1 MDNLKGHDTK
11 EKFEGIKIEYLIIM
25 EYGKSKL
32 KRKELEDLLI
42 DLNELS
48 SQAIDLDLFNEIAAL
63 IDKVKKSIE
72 EIKCKSCKNKG
83 KDKSNDKIKEL
94 ER

>member
-1 MDNLKGHDTK
+1 MDNIKGHDTK

-48 SQAIDLDLFNEIAAL
+48 AIVQVNNILCN
-63 IDKVKKSIE
+63 
-72 EIKCKSCKNKG
+72 IKLLN
-83 KDKSNDKIKEL
+83 I
-94 ER
+94 